1 MKDSDCNSFKGSY
14 KQNES
19 NIIQSVK
26 IVDISITSDAIVTLN
41 VKTEI
46 DYTIEDFQ
54 LKTDNSSF
62 DIKLSEE
69 SIFTVS
75 NAEIEKK
82 LNPIKGSA
90 NIGEVLALSK
100 EVLET
105 EVKEEADINI
115 IHSSSFKLYFLYI
128 RYYLTHL
135 YYLF

>member
-75 NAEIEKK
+75 NAEIEK
-82 LNPIKGSA
+82 N
-90 NIGEVLALSK
+90 
-100 EVLET
+100 
-105 EVKEEADINI
+105 
-115 IHSSSFKLYFLYI
+115 
-128 RYYLTHL
+128 
-135 YYLF
+135 